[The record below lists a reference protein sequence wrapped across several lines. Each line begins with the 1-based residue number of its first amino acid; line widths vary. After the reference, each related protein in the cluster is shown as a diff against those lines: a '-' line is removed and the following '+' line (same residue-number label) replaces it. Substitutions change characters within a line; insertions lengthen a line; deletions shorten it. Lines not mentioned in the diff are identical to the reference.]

1 MFIRKGTRRIN
12 MNYVREYHPS
22 ERTLSTGQKTY
33 SINIIYIDGTKDSYE
48 FYNNPTER
56 DNLLKKFDDSF
67 LKEI

>member
-22 ERTLSTGQKTY
+22 ERTSSAGQKTY

-48 FYNNPTER
+48 FYNSLIER
-56 DNLLKKFDDSF
+56 DNFLKKLDESF